1 VVAATN
7 RDLEEAVRRGSFRLD
22 LYHRVQVVEIVLPP
36 LRERREDVP
45 RLIEVFLADLAAEHG
60 RRLLLTREA
69 VERLAKLD
77 WPGNV
82 RQLRNVLERLVVSH
96 GDGPV
101 TASDLDWLAP
111 GARKGSVVDD
121 TAPGGIARPPGANGA
136 ATGIASGSA
145 GAEVGTERD
154 RVLEALERAGHV
166 QARAARLLGLTVR
179 QLRYRVAKFGIQV
192 ERF

>member
-60 RRLLLTREA
+60 RQLLLTSEA
-69 VERLAKLD
+69 VERLERLD

-101 TASDLDWLAP
+101 AASDLDWLAP
-111 GARKGSVVDD
+111 GAGKASFVDD
-121 TAPGGIARPPGANGA
+121 AAPGEIARPPVASDA
-136 ATGIASGSA
+136 AGPEA
-145 GAEVGTERD
+145 GTERD
-154 RVLEALERAGHV
+154 RVLDALERAGHV